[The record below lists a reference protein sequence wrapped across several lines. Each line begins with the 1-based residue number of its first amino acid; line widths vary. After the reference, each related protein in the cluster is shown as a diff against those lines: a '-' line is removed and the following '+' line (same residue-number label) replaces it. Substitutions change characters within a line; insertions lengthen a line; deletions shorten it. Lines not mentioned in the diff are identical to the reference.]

1 MHNITKVDNSNQLNN
16 LKLYKTS
23 HKKFISIND
32 EYKFSFNSIEVLNYN
47 RFISYLKFMFSKND
61 KKEYKFSFNSIDE
74 VLTSNRVF
82 IFFEIQ
88 SVPIM
93 KRKTIDSD

>member
-32 EYKFSFNSIEVLNYN
+32 EYKFSFNSIDEVLNYRRLLYHVN
-47 RFISYLKFMFSKND
+47 MERLPVTVDMILFRGPSRYC
-61 KKEYKFSFNSIDE
+61 
-74 VLTSNRVF
+74 
-82 IFFEIQ
+82 
-88 SVPIM
+88 
-93 KRKTIDSD
+93 